1 MYSTISTTNYLYV
14 LFLIDFWLKN
24 YFTFIMFSNFN
35 FYKNVSY
42 YPLRQNCALFLS
54 KFCLS
59 NDIDFYPLSPI
70 PVDHATLN
78 SKIKEI
84 TESRFIHVSV
94 LYKQMQVW
102 SCLITLFVPFL
113 LFMFLEHNSSI
124 FFEGK
129 EQRILLFMYYL

>member
-14 LFLIDFWLKN
+14 LLLIDFWLKN

-42 YPLRQNCALFLS
+42 YPLRQNCALFFVQVLS
-54 KFCLS
+54 VKWHWLLS
-59 NDIDFYPLSPI
+59 TKS
-70 PVDHATLN
+70 HTCRSCN
-78 SKIKEI
+78 SWFKIKEI
-84 TESRFIHVSV
+84 TESRFMHISV
-94 LYKQMQVW
+94 LYKQIQVW

-113 LFMFLEHNSSI
+113 LLMFLEHNSSI

-129 EQRILLFMYYL
+129 EQRILLFM